1 MKENITD
8 KEKKEIEEMTN
19 ELVAIVP
26 MVKPKEDSYTDY
38 CKQIATAL
46 RNVGYSKET
55 ITFPIELQYGDLTN
69 YIGYG
74 QSKTEKLVAISFGVL
89 KEKGSYFGEEK
100 EGEKPLFIAY
110 FDRIESLEVLENLVN
125 IGKAR
130 LAELEDS
137 DGTQNN

>member
-1 MKENITD
+1 MKKQKLIVEFINKVD
-8 KEKKEIEEMTN
+8 LPWGLSKEQLEEMR
-19 ELVAIVP
+19 
-26 MVKPKEDSYTDY
+26 KEVEQLTSENARLTE
-38 CKQIATAL
+38 QL
-46 RNVGYSKET
+46 ET
-55 ITFPIELQYGDLTN
+55 RTFPLELQYGDLTN

-74 QSKTEKLVAISFGVL
+74 QSETEKLVAISFGVL

-130 LAELEDS
+130 LAELEAEN
-137 DGTQNN
+137 GTQNN